1 MYCED
6 KGADSADKSREFG
19 VMGNILRELQREE
32 LEEIGTCLEDIR
44 ETSMMQNTMDIMTEI
59 NATLK
64 EIAETQKKILEE
76 IQKEIQKNRIQ

>member
-1 MYCED
+1 
-6 KGADSADKSREFG
+6 
-19 VMGNILRELQREE
+19 MGNILRELQREE

-76 IQKEIQKNRIQ
+76 IQKEIQKSRIR